1 MWLGNY
7 DGGVE
12 VQMIKDLD
20 EKIISWARWRDL
32 HKKGT
37 VDGQAIKTA
46 EEVAELIIGLSKDDK
61 DKIIDSVGDVYVTLV
76 VGNLIQGKADFEKAF
91 KIAEVDSKNI
101 VGHYGAPDKAE
112 QIINLMTATKEILRL
127 GYIANAISL
136 MLLNIMIVAGKKQLN
151 FKNCVE
157 SAYQEIKGR
166 KGRIIDGTFVKESD
180 LVDD

>member
-1 MWLGNY
+1 
-7 DGGVE
+7 
-12 VQMIKDLD
+12 MIKDLD

-61 DKIIDSVGDVYVTLV
+61 DKIIDSIGDVYVTLV

-91 KIAEVDSKNI
+91 KRAEVDSKNT
-101 VGHYGAPDKAE
+101 VGYFGSPDKSE
-112 QIINLMTATKEILRL
+112 QIINLMAATKDILML
-127 GYIANAISL
+127 GYTTHTIGFML
-136 MLLNIMIVAGKKQLN
+136 MNIMIVAGEKQLN
-151 FKNCVE
+151 FKSCVE
-157 SAYQEIKGR
+157 SAYEEIKGR
-166 KGRIIDGTFVKESD
+166 KGRIVDGTFVKESD

>member
-1 MWLGNY
+1 
-7 DGGVE
+7 
-12 VQMIKDLD
+12 MIKDLD
-20 EKIISWARWRDL
+20 EKIISWARWRGL

-37 VDGQAIKTA
+37 VDGQVIKTA

-61 DKIIDSVGDVYVTLV
+61 DKIIDSIGDVYVTLV

-91 KIAEVDSKNI
+91 KRAEVDSKNT
-101 VGHYGAPDKAE
+101 VGHIGSPDKAK
-112 QIINLMTATKEILRL
+112 QIINLMAATKEVLIL
-127 GYIANAISL
+127 GYTAHTIGL
-136 MLLNIMIVAGKKQLN
+136 MMMNIMIAAGKKQLS

-180 LVDD
+180 LIDD

>member
-1 MWLGNY
+1 
-7 DGGVE
+7 
-12 VQMIKDLD
+12 MIKDLD

-61 DKIIDSVGDVYVTLV
+61 DKIVDSIGDVYVTLV

-91 KIAEVDSKNI
+91 KRAEIDSKNT

-112 QIINLMTATKEILRL
+112 QIINLMMATKEVLIL
-127 GYIANAISL
+127 GYTTHTISFLL
-136 MLLNIMIVAGKKQLN
+136 MVIMIVAGENQLN
-151 FKNCVE
+151 LKNCVE
-157 SAYQEIKGR
+157 SAYEEIKGR

-180 LVDD
+180 LIDD

>member
-1 MWLGNY
+1 
-7 DGGVE
+7 
-12 VQMIKDLD
+12 MIKDLD

-61 DKIIDSVGDVYVTLV
+61 DKIVDSIGDVYVTLV
-76 VGNLIQGKADFEKAF
+76 VGNLIQGKADFERAF
-91 KIAEVDSKNI
+91 NRAEIDSKNT

-112 QIINLMTATKEILRL
+112 QIINLMMATKEVLIL
-127 GYIANAISL
+127 GYTTHTISFLL
-136 MLLNIMIVAGKKQLN
+136 MVIMIVAGEKQLS
-151 FKNCVE
+151 FKSCVE
-157 SAYQEIKGR
+157 SAYEEIKGR

-180 LVDD
+180 LIDD

>member
-1 MWLGNY
+1 
-7 DGGVE
+7 
-12 VQMIKDLD
+12 MIKDLD
-20 EKIISWARWRDL
+20 EKIISWARWRSL

-37 VDGQAIKTA
+37 VEGQVIKTA

-61 DKIIDSVGDVYVTLV
+61 DKIIDSIGDVYVTLV
-76 VGNLIQGKADFEKAF
+76 VGNLIQGKAVFERAF
-91 KIAEVDSKNI
+91 KRAEVDSKNI

-112 QIINLMTATKEILRL
+112 KIINLMMATKEVLIL
-127 GYIANAISL
+127 GYTTHTISFLL
-136 MLLNIMIVAGKKQLN
+136 MVIMIVAGENQLN
-151 FKNCVE
+151 LKNCVE